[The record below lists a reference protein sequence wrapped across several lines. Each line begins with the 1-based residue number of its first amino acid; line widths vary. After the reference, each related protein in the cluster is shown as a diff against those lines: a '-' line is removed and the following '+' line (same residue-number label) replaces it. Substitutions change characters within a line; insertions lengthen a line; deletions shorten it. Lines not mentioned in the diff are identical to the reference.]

1 MYLYCIR
8 GSANLQ
14 ISSLGGCF
22 KKINAFLVY
31 AIKCCEFVSC
41 SATSRPEKVAL
52 LA

>member
-14 ISSLGGCF
+14 ISSLVGCF

-31 AIKCCEFVSC
+31 TIEYCDFVSC
-41 SATSRPEKVAL
+41 PATSRPEKVAPL
-52 LA
+52 G